1 VTDDIVTRLRF
12 EYASCEC
19 SGTGWDCDRCESGKD
34 AVNEIER
41 LRKELGLVL
50 AEYQRLEMRHRK
62 AVRR

>member
-1 VTDDIVTRLRF
+1 VTDDIVNRLR
-12 EYASCEC
+12 EYNPVKGFIDWQDTMETAA
-19 SGTGWDCDRCESGKD
+19 D
-34 AVNEIER
+34 EIER